1 MRIGLVAPPWVPVP
15 PTAYGG
21 TETVVDN
28 LARELTARGHDVLL
42 FATGDSTCPVHRRSV
57 FEHPPSDMNFSM
69 PECRHVQAAYDEL
82 VDREIIHDHT
92 TLGPVWAAAVGT
104 RVPVVVTVHNR
115 FDAIS
120 RPVYRHIA
128 RSAAVVAISHSH
140 RATAPD
146 VDVAAVIHHGV
157 DAARYP
163 FGSGAGGYAVFVGR
177 MSADKGVA
185 DAIRIA
191 RSAGIPLKIAAKMRT
206 AEERTYYEA
215 QVKPELGPDV
225 TYLGEVAP
233 AERDRLLADAFA
245 LVNPI
250 RWPEP
255 FGMVM
260 LEAMACGTPVV
271 AYGNGAAPEIVSDGR
286 TGFICADEA
295 SAARA
300 LIDVATVDRAAC
312 RAEVEGYFSAA
323 RMAAE
328 HEALYERVLADP
340 GRQRGAMGWA

>member
-1 MRIGLVAPPWVPVP
+1 MP

-28 LARELTARGHDVLL
+28 LARELAARGHDVVL
-42 FATGDSTCPVHRRSV
+42 FTTGDATCPVPRRSV
-57 FEHPPSDMNFSM
+57 FEHPPTDMNFSM
-69 PECRHVQAAYDEL
+69 PECRHVQAAYAEL
-82 VDREIIHDHT
+82 VGCEIIHDHT
-92 TLGPVWAAAVGT
+92 TLGPIWAAAVGT
-104 RVPVVVTVHNR
+104 AVPVVVTVHNR

-120 RPVYRHIA
+120 RPVYRQVA

-140 RATAPD
+140 RATAPE

-163 FGSGAGGYAVFVGR
+163 FGSGAGGYVLFVGR

-191 RSAGIPLKIAAKMRT
+191 RAAGIPLKIAAKMRT
-206 AEERTYYEA
+206 AEERAYYESHV
-215 QVKPELGPDV
+215 QPELGPTV
-225 TYLGEVAP
+225 TYLGEVSP
-233 AERDRLLADAFA
+233 AQRDQLLADARA

-250 RWPEP
+250 QWPEP

-271 AYGNGAAPEIVSDGR
+271 AYGNGAAPEIVRDGR

-300 LIDVATVDRAAC
+300 LAIVGGIDRAAC
-312 RAEVEGYFSAA
+312 RAEVEGYFSAE

-328 HEALYERVLADP
+328 HEALYERVLAGP
-340 GRQRGAMGWA
+340 GRKHGPMGSA